1 MFRKRPEGEQ
11 EKPTLSKEER
21 AKKTRENIMHKLN
34 LKKSKLAEASNN
46 KK

>member
-1 MFRKRPEGEQ
+1 MKKKEGEQ
-11 EKPTLSKEER
+11 EKPALSKEER
-21 AKKTRENIMHKLN
+21 AKLTRENIMHKLN